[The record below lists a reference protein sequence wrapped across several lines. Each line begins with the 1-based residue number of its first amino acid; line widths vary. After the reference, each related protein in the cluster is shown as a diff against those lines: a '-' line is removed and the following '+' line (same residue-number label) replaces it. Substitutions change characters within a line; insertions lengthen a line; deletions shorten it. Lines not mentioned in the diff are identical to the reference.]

1 MRSFILAFSLVL
13 LRATNCGLN
22 STGVNLQ
29 ENMVRSLYT
38 VTHSS
43 LYSLFY
49 QTLYKGPGIFKAL
62 MSGRVGDVERNPQ
75 GSDSQRE
82 SSFSFVFES
91 HSSRMLPAQL
101 APLTPPPNT
110 TSTGKELSP
119 FHPLLH
125 PLLYSRFLT
134 F

>member
-1 MRSFILAFSLVL
+1 
-13 LRATNCGLN
+13 
-22 STGVNLQ
+22 
-29 ENMVRSLYT
+29 
-38 VTHSS
+38 
-43 LYSLFY
+43 
-49 QTLYKGPGIFKAL
+49 

-101 APLTPPPNT
+101 APLTPPLNT

-119 FHPLLH
+119 LHPLLH